1 MATLTIRNLPDEVVD
16 RIKTAATHQGRSM
29 EQEVRDVLLRR
40 YASRNEVVRRIR
52 QRWEGLPATAASDV
66 KRWRKANRR

>member
-52 QRWEGLPATAASDV
+52 QRWEELPATAASDV